1 MHRRAAHRRV
11 SGVDGRH
18 VGLRARGFFVP
29 EPRPDLDRIS
39 TRPAHAHGMTYRT
52 HQELAAVVA
61 AAHADS
67 LVAEVEAYLAAVA
80 LFDVE
85 GMSPFAATR
94 ERAAL
99 ERELAA
105 R

>member
-1 MHRRAAHRRV
+1 MHRHAAHRRV

-18 VGLRARGFFVP
+18 VGLRARGFFVRS
-29 EPRPDLDRIS
+29 PRLDLDRIS
-39 TRPAHAHGMTYRT
+39 TGPAHARGMTYWT
-52 HQELAAVVA
+52 HEELAAVVA

-80 LFDVE
+80 LFDAE
-85 GMSPFAATR
+85 GLSPFAAAR
-94 ERAAL
+94 GRAAL
-99 ERELAA
+99 EREPGA